1 MHQSAPLLSPVI
13 LLRTTLAYRT
23 RPNCENSSFSSS
35 SFTTNGRLLESDYSV
50 GSRESVCV
58 CVCSFTSNGRL
69 LESDYSVR
77 SRERVCVCVCSFT
90 SNGRLLESEYSV
102 GSRESV

>member
-1 MHQSAPLLSPVI
+1 MCLNKASLHQSAPLLSPVI

-58 CVCSFTSNGRL
+58 CVC
-69 LESDYSVR
+69 
-77 SRERVCVCVCSFT
+77 VCVCVLIHLQWEIA
-90 SNGRLLESEYSV
+90 GE
-102 GSRESV
+102 